1 MNIETN
7 HIKFIEDLFDFNI
20 FTFEEKALA
29 VFNFQARYNAVYKEY
44 LQLLGI
50 DPSGIHQLTDI
61 PFLPIRFFKS
71 HTVVTDEFVPD
82 LLFESSGTTGMQTS
96 RHFVRDAALYR
107 KSFLTAFQQCYG
119 RPEELCIIGLLP
131 SYLERQHSSLVYM
144 VDELVRLSGHSQSG
158 FYLYEHD
165 RLHEVLMQLEA
176 SGQKTLLMGVT
187 FGLLDFAEL
196 FSMNLQHTIIME
208 TGGMKGRRAEW
219 TRAEVHNFLQEKLG
233 VPAIHSEYGMTEL
246 LSQGYSLGNGVF
258 YPSST
263 MRILIREDEDP
274 FQVSVPSETPI
285 SGIINVIDLANIWS
299 CSFIATDDAG
309 KLYKD
314 GSFEV
319 LGRVDNSDI
328 RGCSLMVV

>member
-1 MNIETN
+1 
-7 HIKFIEDLFDFNI
+7 
-20 FTFEEKALA
+20 
-29 VFNFQARYNAVYKEY
+29 VYKEY

-119 RPEELCIIGLLP
+119 RPEDLCIIGLLP

-233 VPAIHSEYGMTEL
+233 VPTIHSEYGMTEL